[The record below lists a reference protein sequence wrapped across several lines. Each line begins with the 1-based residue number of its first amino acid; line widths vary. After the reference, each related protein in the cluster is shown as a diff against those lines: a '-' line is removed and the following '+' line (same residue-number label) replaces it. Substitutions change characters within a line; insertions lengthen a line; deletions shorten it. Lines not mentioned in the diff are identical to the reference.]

1 MKKTKYELYISGV
14 ISESQ
19 YEAAKNAAN
28 HVPNLDAMTSDQLK
42 SFALMYRNPRPEEAV
57 HMTGMAEPES
67 AMEAAKL
74 LAVYAT
80 NKKIAME
87 NRAAGNIGVAIQ
99 HEDECDKIYD
109 RLPENIKW

>member
-28 HVPNLDAMTSDQLK
+28 HVPNLDAMTPDQLK
-42 SFALMYRNPRPEEAV
+42 SFAVMYRNPRADEAM
-57 HMTGMAEPES
+57 HMTGMAEPEA

-74 LAVYAT
+74 LAAYAI
-80 NKKIAME
+80 NKQIAME
-87 NRAAGNIGVAIQ
+87 NRAAGKIGVAIQ
-99 HEDECDKIYD
+99 HEDECDKIYE
-109 RLPENIKW
+109 RLPENLRW